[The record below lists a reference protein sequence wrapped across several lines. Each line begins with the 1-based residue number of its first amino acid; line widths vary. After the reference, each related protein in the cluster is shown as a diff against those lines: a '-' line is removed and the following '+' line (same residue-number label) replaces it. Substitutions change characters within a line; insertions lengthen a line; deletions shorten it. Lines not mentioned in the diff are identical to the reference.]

1 VHRNR
6 IRRRLRAAIRQADAD
21 GRLRPGAYLFGAGPD
36 VLTMPF
42 ADLER
47 AVVELVDAADRDVR

>member
-1 VHRNR
+1 MHRNR
-6 IRRRLRAAIRQADAD
+6 IRRRLRAAIRRADAE
-21 GRLRPGAYLFGAGPD
+21 GRLGAGAYLFGAGPD

-47 AVVELVDAADRDVR
+47 AVAELVDAADRDAR

>member
-6 IRRRLRAAIRQADAD
+6 IRRRLRAAIRRADAE
-21 GRLRPGAYLFGAGPD
+21 GRLGPGAYLFGAGPD

-47 AVVELVDAADRDVR
+47 IVADLVDAADRDAR